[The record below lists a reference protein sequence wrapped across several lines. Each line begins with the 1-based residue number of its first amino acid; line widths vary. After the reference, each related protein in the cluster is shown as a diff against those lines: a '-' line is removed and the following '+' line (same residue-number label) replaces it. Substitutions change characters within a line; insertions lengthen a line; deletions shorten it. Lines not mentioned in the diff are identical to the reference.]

1 MYCRLGYRQA
11 ESCKHWRTFRE
22 LRSSE
27 NLWPLLCLSWNL
39 IAKIVNPPIS
49 HGIRMLRMF
58 CFMTKHTLLGLGCV
72 FLLWTHASGRFGTFC
87 VPKCCTIRNLPR
99 KSESCNEI
107 RRFLPWFLISW
118 QVLAA
123 SAFQYPTVCMI
134 KESVRLT
141 LYRPRGF
148 LLAKSWLPVLSTS
161 PHETSSLSI
170 ITLLYLML
178 LSNKSACRRQLCW
191 TLLAFSIDTVLIA
204 KRRLD
209 WTYTIA
215 DILQPCPQSGW
226 H

>member
-1 MYCRLGYRQA
+1 MYCRLGCRQA

-99 KSESCNEI
+99 KSESCNKI
-107 RRFLPWFLISW
+107 RRFLPWSRCSQLPELIGRFVPATFAVKRS
-118 QVLAA
+118 
-123 SAFQYPTVCMI
+123 
-134 KESVRLT
+134 
-141 LYRPRGF
+141 GD
-148 LLAKSWLPVLSTS
+148 
-161 PHETSSLSI
+161 
-170 ITLLYLML
+170 
-178 LSNKSACRRQLCW
+178 
-191 TLLAFSIDTVLIA
+191 SIDSGYSCESELVLHCFAERSQIQI
-204 KRRLD
+204 RVF
-209 WTYTIA
+209 IC
-215 DILQPCPQSGW
+215 QVSENPM
-226 H
+226 